1 MTRVQRRGWIAVL
14 CIALV
19 AIAAASPILGLPFEG
34 ILVPLGMLFALA
46 IVAVVLPPR
55 HPRRPIDEFAVVLP
69 SRAPP
74 IHSHLF

>member
-1 MTRVQRRGWIAVL
+1 MIRAKCRGWIAVL

-19 AIAAASPILGLPFEG
+19 ALAAASPAFGLPFEG
-34 ILVPLGMLFALA
+34 ILVPLGMLFALV

-55 HPRRPIDEFAVVLP
+55 DPRRPIDEFAGVIS